1 MRSSLFVLVLSLSA
15 FAESVDRASLERSIK
30 QARSESPA
38 VFTRVRSLVEQAD
51 TLQHRARGRL
61 YPFPAQLRAVT
72 RKQSGAAFALIEPLV
87 APERFTMPTTPQAQ
101 LALRAGLLEAA
112 GSLQEPSLAPLYRS
126 FITAEEP
133 REVVRAAAEALA
145 KLGVDEDVVMLSRLA
160 TTEGPMQDAA
170 ISALGS
176 AKNGKLAVVTLTSL
190 AAAPLE
196 VPRAKLV
203 AGSLAR
209 VAAGW
214 NGETAWRADAA
225 KGALTLFVNASS
237 DEVRAA
243 ASDAVMV
250 IDAPETP
257 ALIATARSGASPD
270 LLEALG
276 ALQLRFANN
285 PTRSH
290 R

>member
-15 FAESVDRASLERSIK
+15 FAQSVDRASLERSIK
-30 QARSESPA
+30 QSRSESPA
-38 VFTRVRSLVEQAD
+38 VFARVRSIVEQAD

-61 YPFPAQLRAVT
+61 FPFPAQLRAVT
-72 RKQSGAAFALIEPLV
+72 KKSPGAAFALVEPLI
-87 APERFTMPTTPQAQ
+87 APERFAMPSSPDAK

-112 GSLQEPSLAPLYRS
+112 GSLQESSLAPLYRS
-126 FITAEEP
+126 LITTDEP
-133 REVVRAAAEALA
+133 REVSRAAAEALA
-145 KLGVDEDVVMLSRLA
+145 KLGVDEDAVMLSRLA
-160 TTEGPMQDAA
+160 VTEGPLQDAA

-176 AKNGKLAVVTLTSL
+176 ASNGKVAVAALSSL
-190 AAAPLE
+190 AATPLE

-214 NGETAWRADAA
+214 NAVTPWRAEAA
-225 KGALTLFVNASS
+225 KGALTLFVNATS

-243 ASDAVMV
+243 ASDALMI

-257 ALIATARSGASPD
+257 VLIAAAGSNPALIA
-270 LLEALG
+270 
-276 ALQLRFANN
+276 LQTRFANN

>member
-1 MRSSLFVLVLSLSA
+1 MRSSLFVLVLSLPA
-15 FAESVDRASLERSIK
+15 FAESVDRVSLERSIK
-30 QARSESPA
+30 QARIDSPA
-38 VFTRVRSLVEQAD
+38 VFAKVRSLVESAD
-51 TLQHRARGRL
+51 SLQHHARGRL

-72 RKQSGAAFALIEPLV
+72 RKQPGAAFSLAEPLI
-87 APERFTMPTTPQAQ
+87 APERFNMPSTPEAK

-112 GSLQEPSLAPLYRS
+112 GSLQESSLAPLYRS
-126 FITAEEP
+126 LITADEP
-133 REVVRAAAEALA
+133 REVSRAAAEALA
-145 KLGVDEDVVMLSRLA
+145 KLGLDEDLAMLSRLA
-160 TTEGPMQDAA
+160 VTEGPTQDAA

-176 AKNGKLAVVTLTSL
+176 ARNGKLAVTALSSL
-190 AAAPLE
+190 ASTSMEA
-196 VPRAKLV
+196 PRAKLV

-214 NGETAWRADAA
+214 NAVTPWRAEAA
-225 KGALTLFVNASS
+225 KGALTLFVNATS

-243 ASDAVMV
+243 ASDALMV

-257 ALIATARSGASPD
+257 ALIDAVRSNAAAAPLDALLARFD
-270 LLEALG
+270 
-276 ALQLRFANN
+276 NN